1 MVLNFWL
8 ETFILLLHIL
18 KFFMFLPMNIYYARN
33 MGSKSAYN
41 IFWLFIYG
49 FLILMLTPSK
59 QIMQMFETEFN

>member
-33 MGSKSAYN
+33 IGSKSAYN

-49 FLILMLTPSK
+49 FPDLDVDT
-59 QIMQMFETEFN
+59 FETNNANVWNRI